1 MDIKEGDRLKS
12 LLTERAYRVKKIDNI
27 SVILESIE
35 GTSNVWTEKE
45 NLRLFY
51 EKMEN
56 MGDLESSGNFYRPDS
71 TGRRNV

>member
-27 SVILESIE
+27 SVMLESIE

-56 MGDLESSGNFYRPDS
+56 MGDLESSDNFYRPDS

>member
-1 MDIKEGDRLKS
+1 MHIEEGDRLKS
-12 LLTERAYRVKKIDNI
+12 ILTERAYRVKRIDNI
-27 SVILESIE
+27 SVMLESIE

-56 MGDLESSGNFYRPDS
+56 MGDLESSNDFYHPDS
-71 TGRRNV
+71 AGRGNV

>member
-1 MDIKEGDRLKS
+1 MEGDELKNI
-12 LLTERAYRVKKIDNI
+12 LTEKVYRAKRIDHI

-56 MGDLESSGNFYRPDS
+56 MGDLESSDNFYRPNS